1 MRDATEVGGIN
12 NAVKFNALSEFFEA
26 EDNYEV
32 YFVGTVRIEGYYEK
46 NNKHTTYTNC
56 SNLSYIL

>member
-1 MRDATEVGGIN
+1 MGLY
-12 NAVKFNALSEFFEA
+12 VKWGYVRFHNELSEFFEA

-46 NNKHTTYTNC
+46 NNKHITYTNC

>member
-12 NAVKFNALSEFFEA
+12 NAVKFNELSEFFEA

-32 YFVGTVRIEGYYEK
+32 YFVGTVRIGG
-46 NNKHTTYTNC
+46 
-56 SNLSYIL
+56 